1 MKIWGLFDSGNSC
14 YKQGLTSYMDKWGG
28 QHEITSIGLD
38 VNSNTD
44 GFVNLDLSANCL
56 FNKKAL
62 WQHLDKLSKP
72 DVILAS
78 PPCESWS
85 VASAMKHGNACWV
98 NKANVITT
106 QDNHAF
112 NTERFIIRNYSDY
125 KNTQYKFNNQFY
137 KRINGELTIYNTIE
151 IIKRYQ
157 PKIWVIENPAFGRIW
172 SYIEN
177 VIGFVLPYKNLTYY
191 SAYGYPVVK
200 PTRFS
205 SNIDLELKQ
214 EAKRTGMKWSNFSK
228 DYNTRSNIPLNLIED
243 IYHKCESHIKEQ

>member
-1 MKIWGLFDSGNSC
+1 M
-14 YKQGLTSYMDKWGG
+14 
-28 QHEITSIGLD
+28 
-38 VNSNTD
+38 
-44 GFVNLDLSANCL
+44 

-62 WQHLDKLSKP
+62 WQHLDKLPKP
-72 DVILAS
+72 DIILAS

-98 NKANVITT
+98 NKADVITT

-112 NTERFIIRNYSDY
+112 NTERFIVRNYSDY
-125 KNTQYKFNNQFY
+125 KNTKHKFNNQFY

-157 PKIWVIENPAFGRIW
+157 PKIWVIENPAFGRMW

-177 VIGFVLPYKNLTYY
+177 VIGFKLPYKNLTYY

-214 EAKRTGMKWSNFSK
+214 EAKRTGMKWSDFSH